1 MRGGAIPILAWAIL
15 LAVLMAGNW
24 IWTGDAIQIGEFGFA
39 VLAIVLT
46 GLLLISRCREAI
58 RRGPPEPSPRARVEA
73 IPDLSIGAAMAA
85 IALAS
90 IGFGLDFGRFLIY
103 FGFGLLAL
111 SLGRLGVELRATR
124 ESGERYRA
132 AVASAGRLEE
142 EQP

>member
-24 IWTGDAIQIGEFGFA
+24 IWTGDAVQIGAFGFA
-39 VLAIVLT
+39 VLVIALT
-46 GLLLISRCREAI
+46 ALLLVLSCREAI
-58 RRGPPEPSPRARVEA
+58 RRGPPDPSTRARVQA
-73 IPDLSIGAAMAA
+73 IPDLSVGAALAA

-103 FGFGLLAL
+103 FGFGLFALAV
-111 SLGRLGVELRATR
+111 GRLGVELRAAR
-124 ESGERYRA
+124 ESAERYR
-132 AVASAGRLEE
+132 SRCPAGRVEE